1 MSKNSRMN
9 EKQIAEFETRL
20 GYQFNHHDVLQEALT
35 HSSAAPGSQSHNER
49 LEFLGDRVLGLVIAE
64 LLIEKFPATDEGG
77 LARRLNALV
86 RKEACAEVATMMD
99 LGTVLVMNQAEA
111 RAGGRTKLAILG
123 NACEAVLAAVY
134 LDGGYAAAHGV
145 VAGLWAPLLE
155 EVADVK
161 RDPKTALQEWI
172 QKNGGDVPTYS
183 VVSRDGPDH
192 APKFVMQADAKGYTP
207 TQGAGSSKREAEQ
220 VAAEAMLRQ
229 EGIWDE

>member
-1 MSKNSRMN
+1 MSPQRHVN
-9 EKQIAEFETRL
+9 EQQIAELETRL
-20 GYQFNHHDVLQEALT
+20 GYQFKDHGVLREALT
-35 HSSAAPGSQSHNER
+35 HSSAASDYQSHNER

-64 LLIEKFPATDEGG
+64 LLIERFPTTDEGG

-86 RKEACAEVATMMD
+86 RKEACAEVAMAMK
-99 LGTVLVMNQAEA
+99 LGAALVMNQAEA

-134 LDGGYAAAHGV
+134 LDGGYAGAHDV
-145 VAGLWAPLLE
+145 VARLWAPLLE
-155 EVADVK
+155 EAVDVK

-183 VVSRDGPDH
+183 VISRDGPDH
-192 APKFVMQADAKGYTP
+192 APKFVMQADVKGYTP
-207 TQGAGSSKREAEQ
+207 TQGEGSSKREAEQ
-220 VAAEAMLRQ
+220 VAAEAMLRR